1 MPRNGGPQ
9 DSQREAGRP
18 GTRHSVRIRERNRGG
33 VARDGTIAAVH
44 VSSSRHVQREVDESD
59 SDSELTPMEGTFQCL
74 KVEVSVIIFLNIDE
88 LELPPGEAE
97 GVRETDIEGD
107 SGTSSEERAVDARHV
122 DGNEVRG
129 PGKVSEVQTSKHLMI
144 RKAKMHLQGW
154 RTMRAVDLG
163 MEKKRYGTSSL
174 G

>member
-1 MPRNGGPQ
+1 MF
-9 DSQREAGRP
+9 E
-18 GTRHSVRIRERNRGG
+18 
-33 VARDGTIAAVH
+33 
-44 VSSSRHVQREVDESD
+44 SRSFSNH
-59 SDSELTPMEGTFQCL
+59 F
-74 KVEVSVIIFLNIDE
+74 FNIDE